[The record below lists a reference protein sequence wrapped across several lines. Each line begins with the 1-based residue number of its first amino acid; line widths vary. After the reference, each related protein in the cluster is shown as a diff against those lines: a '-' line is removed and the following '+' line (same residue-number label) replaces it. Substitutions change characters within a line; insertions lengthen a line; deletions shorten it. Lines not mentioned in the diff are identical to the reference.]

1 MSSTNMSQ
9 MSTFYFDE
17 LIVETHISDG
27 LNYPS
32 KIKKT
37 RTKDIIQNNILVKKQ
52 RQLLKRVTNKIKR
65 TRLNKYM
72 DF

>member
-1 MSSTNMSQ
+1 MSQ

-17 LIVETHISDG
+17 LIVETHISYG